1 MSDVTTIVVF
11 ATILLLGL
19 SLLLVL
25 RAVAALTRANDAIRK
40 ELKEINDKYNDSNDT
55 DPRY

>member
-25 RAVAALTRANDAIRK
+25 RAVAALTRANDATRK
-40 ELKEINDKYNDSNDT
+40 ELKKINDRYDDSNDT

>member
-40 ELKEINDKYNDSNDT
+40 ELKKINDRYDDSNDT